1 MSIAIYKTLWYVVV
15 LEKEVDIMS
24 TRKLLTNGNVFKRT
38 DNRWGGVVW
47 YMDESGERK
56 RKSFSGTT
64 KSEVNK
70 KMTKYI
76 ADFNNS
82 IIESQESKK
91 KLKDSMQSW
100 LEIFKYPSVERTTY
114 DRLECTAKNHIYPEI
129 GDRVVSTIK
138 SADIKR
144 ILNDRMQKE
153 YAYTTVKKIHNL
165 LNEYFR
171 YMMQQEFIQKNPMQS
186 TPMIKKSNFMA
197 SQGKENLPTNET
209 VTVFTPEEIEKF
221 KIEALSVF
229 SNGKRKYQ
237 QAGAYILMLNTGI
250 RAGEA
255 LGLLNSDID
264 IENRVMHLNR
274 GVKEISK
281 RDGVTAEKGREVK
294 VGKLKSATSKRDVPL
309 NDTAIEMILDLRK
322 ELYFGENSPLIP
334 DENGDFT
341 KPVNFRKRYYRI
353 LKAAGIETK
362 GLHSLRH
369 TFATNLVNGIKQ
381 PDGSIKSLT
390 PRQVADLLG
399 HTTSE
404 ITELYYVKRDLTKL
418 NGITDGFEM

>member
-1 MSIAIYKTLWYVVV
+1 MSQKQ
-15 LEKEVDIMS
+15 
-24 TRKLLTNGNVFKRT
+24 LLTNGNAFKRT

-64 KSEVNK
+64 KAEVNK
-70 KMTKYI
+70 KITKYI
-76 ADFNNS
+76 ADFNKS
-82 IIESQESKK
+82 IIELQESKK
-91 KLKDSMQSW
+91 RLKDSMQSW

-138 SADIKR
+138 SADIKQ
-144 ILNDRMQKE
+144 ILNDRMQKG

-171 YMMQQEFIQKNPMQS
+171 YLMQQEFIQKNPMQS

-209 VTVFTPEEIEKF
+209 VTVFTHEEIEKF
-221 KIEALSVF
+221 KNEALSTF

-281 RDGVTAEKGREVK
+281 RDGVTAEKGREIK

-322 ELYFGENSPLIP
+322 EFYFGESSPLIP

-341 KPVNFRKRYYRI
+341 KPVNFRKRFYRI
-353 LKAAGIETK
+353 LKASGIETK

-381 PDGSIKSLT
+381 PDGSIRSLT
-390 PRQVADLLG
+390 PRQVVDLLG
-399 HTTSE
+399 HSTSE
-404 ITELYYVKRDLTKL
+404 ITERYYVKKDTAYLS
-418 NGITDGFEM
+418 GITDGFVL